1 MLSHF
6 FKLAAVKA
14 RDVAEEFF
22 KLNNI
27 DRRSGLSQQQKS
39 LIRNCPTSMTLHG
52 LQSARNSSM
61 IKKQYKRMALML
73 HPDKNHS
80 VAAEEAFKVIQSA
93 FQVLIVPQKRQ
104 SYDSSLRSKK
114 RPPKSRHTASGS
126 SKCSKSSGPTS
137 EEAKSIQSEPQ
148 PTADHKARTSSCG
161 FGSTNTKENCSWRV
175 QSLKRQ
181 S

>member
-1 MLSHF
+1 
-6 FKLAAVKA
+6 
-14 RDVAEEFF
+14 
-22 KLNNI
+22 
-27 DRRSGLSQQQKS
+27 
-39 LIRNCPTSMTLHG
+39 
-52 LQSARNSSM
+52 M

-114 RPPKSRHTASGS
+114 RPPKSRHPASGS
-126 SKCSKSSGPTS
+126 SKCSKSSRPTS
-137 EEAKSIQSEPQ
+137 EEAKSIQSQPQ

-161 FGSTNTKENCSWRV
+161 FGSTNTKENCRGGCNLRNVRV
-175 QSLKRQ
+175 KIVQQANVTQRVSINRQGSTRLSL
-181 S
+181 